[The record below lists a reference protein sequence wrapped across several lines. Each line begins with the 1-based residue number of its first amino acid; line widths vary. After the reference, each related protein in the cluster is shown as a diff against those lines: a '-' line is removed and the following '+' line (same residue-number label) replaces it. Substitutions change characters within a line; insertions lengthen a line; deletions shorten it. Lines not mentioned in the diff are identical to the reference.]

1 MKDFKSE
8 LARIGNATQRSRPKL
23 KPRKQRRAE
32 AQNLA
37 QKKNG

>member
-1 MKDFKSE
+1 MNFKSE
-8 LARIGNATQRSRPKL
+8 ITRIGNTTQRSRPKL

-32 AQNLA
+32 AQNHA